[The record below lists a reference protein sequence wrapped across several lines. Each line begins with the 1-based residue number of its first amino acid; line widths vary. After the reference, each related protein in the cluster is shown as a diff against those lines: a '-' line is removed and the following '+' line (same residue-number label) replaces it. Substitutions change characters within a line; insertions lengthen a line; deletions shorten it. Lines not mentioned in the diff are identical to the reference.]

1 MLPATSWFLRC
12 TCSQSLPEAKFLWR
26 FLCFITAPKAILN
39 KVWCFFEVISE
50 AKDLKVWVSKWTV
63 NLERHE
69 HEKKIYHMHNLQ
81 LKLCKVYLVFS
92 CLTMFLRPQ
101 PRINI
106 RIYLNPQLFLFR
118 VSQKVFRLP
127 VAKLSKF
134 DAEFAGCV
142 WTEAVS

>member
-1 MLPATSWFLRC
+1 
-12 TCSQSLPEAKFLWR
+12 
-26 FLCFITAPKAILN
+26 
-39 KVWCFFEVISE
+39 
-50 AKDLKVWVSKWTV
+50 
-63 NLERHE
+63 
-69 HEKKIYHMHNLQ
+69 MHNLQ

-118 VSQKVFRLP
+118 VSQKVLRLP
-127 VAKLSKF
+127 VAKLSEF
-134 DAEFAGCV
+134 DTEFAGCV